1 VLFRQLRRADRQGPK
16 KSAPA
21 RISEE
26 PCSRKHA
33 RPQRKSANASKRS
46 GGIFDVEGKRRRLSA
61 LDAQSAAPDF
71 WNDAARAQEALKER
85 ARLSADVDLFARLRR
100 ESEDLV
106 ALVDLA
112 EEAADAAAGREAEA
126 GLSRLDRLVRAAEL
140 RRMLSGPQDAA
151 PALLAINAG
160 AGGTEAQ
167 DWVEMLLRM
176 YLRWCARRGFSSEVL
191 DQQPGD
197 EAGFK
202 SATVSV
208 AGEYAYGYLRAEVGV
223 HRLVRISPFDAA
235 ARRHTS
241 FASVWVYPDIEDS
254 IEVEVKEE
262 DIEMEYFRS
271 SGPGGQHVN
280 KTESAVR
287 IRHLPSGIVVQCQ
300 NERSQHKNKRQALR
314 VLKARL
320 FELELR
326 RQEEKLAETRKQKR
340 AIDFGSQIR
349 SYVLAPY
356 RLVTDHRTGLKIGA
370 VDGVLDG
377 EIDPFIDAFLLKST
391 SEAAG

>member
-1 VLFRQLRRADRQGPK
+1 LQGELDLFG
-16 KSAPA
+16 
-21 RISEE
+21 
-26 PCSRKHA
+26 
-33 RPQRKSANASKRS
+33 
-46 GGIFDVEGKRRRLSA
+46 RLS
-61 LDAQSAAPDF
+61 
-71 WNDAARAQEALKER
+71 
-85 ARLSADVDLFARLRR
+85 R
-100 ESEDLV
+100 ESEDLR

-112 EEAADAAAGREAEA
+112 DEAGDEATAREAETGA
-126 GLSRLDRLVRAAEL
+126 ARVAELVRAAEL

-151 PALLAINAG
+151 PALVAINSG

-176 YLRWCARRGFSSEVL
+176 YLRWCANRGFATEVI

-197 EAGFK
+197 EAGLK
-202 SATVSV
+202 SATLAVT
-208 AGEYAYGYLRAEVGV
+208 GDYAYGYLRAEVGV
-223 HRLVRISPFDAA
+223 HRLVRISPFDSA

-254 IEVEVKEE
+254 IDVEVKDE
-262 DIEMEYFRS
+262 DIEIETFRS

-280 KTESAVR
+280 KTESAIR

-300 NERSQHKNKRQALR
+300 NQRSQHKNRSQAMR

-320 FELELR
+320 YELELKK
-326 RQEEKLAETRKQKR
+326 QEAELEKTRAQKR

-356 RLVTDHRTGLKIGA
+356 RLVTDHRTGLKVGA

-377 EIDPFIDAFLLKST
+377 AIDPFIDAYLMKVT
-391 SEAAG
+391 SEGGAEQGS